1 MEFVPPADPSMF
13 FPISVGFS
21 TSNTFSDVK
30 VPGIRPLKEGSN
42 PPKYSQRRLTRCC
55 PPSSRRR
62 RRQSATARVRVNR
75 AIARPS
81 GAVDLGEGTS
91 KLARDHPRVA
101 TSHRPH
107 ASGRETTW
115 VRTRRRSRRKARRRG
130 GGGAHRL
137 VEDEFAG
144 VSDEELA
151 SVGLKEIAVVGEEEI
166 VGVGEGARLCG
177 DDELAG
183 APLGGG
189 GEGGTSPAWGTTS
202 SPEWGRRSSQVAA
215 RCVRANGAIG
225 IN

>member
-30 VPGIRPLKEGSN
+30 VPGIHPLKEGSN

-75 AIARPS
+75 AISRPS
-81 GAVDLGEGTS
+81 GAVDLGDGTS

-115 VRTRRRSRRKARRRG
+115 VRTRRRSCRKARRRG

-151 SVGLKEIAVVGEEEI
+151 GVGLKEIAVVGEEEI
-166 VGVGEGARLCG
+166 VGVGGRSSPVWGRRAHRCAWGGRGGPRRHGGRRARRSGGEGARQWRPDACG
-177 DDELAG
+177 Q
-183 APLGGG
+183 
-189 GEGGTSPAWGTTS
+189 T
-202 SPEWGRRSSQVAA
+202 A
-215 RCVRANGAIG
+215 R
-225 IN
+225 